1 MSRKI
6 LADFDELSI
15 SGSTFFEIDDSLDE
29 KELADAGGNI
39 FPRDTKGPW
48 FAVLRH
54 FFKCCHF
61 VTRVILRVSGQV
73 STFRIP
79 YDATNT

>member
-1 MSRKI
+1 MSCKT

-15 SGSTFFEIDDSLDE
+15 SGPTFVEIDASLDE
-29 KELADAGGNI
+29 KELADAGGDI
-39 FPRDTKGPW
+39 FPRNTKGPW

-61 VTRVILRVSGQV
+61 VARVLRVSFHV
-73 STFRIP
+73 SNP
-79 YDATNT
+79 DDATNT

>member
-1 MSRKI
+1 MSCKT

-15 SGSTFFEIDDSLDE
+15 SGSTFVEIDASLDE

-39 FPRDTKGPW
+39 FPRDAKGPW

-54 FFKCCHF
+54 FFKSSNA
-61 VTRVILRVSGQV
+61 VIL
-73 STFRIP
+73 
-79 YDATNT
+79 